1 MFYDT
6 DNIKIHN
13 ENCLATMERMQGDSI
28 DSIICDPPYG
38 LGKEPDALEM
48 LRAWVDGETKTVN
61 GSGFMGKKWDAF
73 VPQPEIWKAAFRVL
87 KPGGYL
93 LSFFGTRTYDWGV
106 MSIRLGGFEIRDSV
120 AWIYGSGFP
129 KNRDIG
135 KAIDQC
141 NAENDRE
148 LRFTSWMRQTGLT
161 AKQLNDA
168 TDSFMGSHYLTDKEQ
183 PAIPTKELWQKI
195 RPLCKNIP
203 VWVDKLVDRIE
214 AEREVIGKEIRPNGR
229 QFAEGMSGFARGEIK
244 ITAPSTK
251 QAKQWHGWGTA
262 LKPAMELIVV
272 ARKPLSEKTVA
283 KNVLKWGTGGINIE
297 ECRVEA
303 SEEDNEFDIKRAG
316 YKDGVDHISKQNT
329 DLRFNAHFTTIPETN
344 QNLSH
349 INKGRWPANVILDG
363 SEEVRRGFPDRDGEL
378 HNKKTTGNSHFVP
391 GLEKSKRGY
400 SFKDTGSASRFF
412 YNAKCSKMDREEGL
426 GVFPLKE
433 RTTQGRDIVKYI
445 DRRDGK
451 GVVPVNGQIRP
462 RSNDHPCVKPTNLM
476 KYLCTLTTQPGGV
489 IYDPFMGSGS
499 TGKAALLEKFR
510 FIGSEINQ
518 EDCEIAKARIIWA
531 SKQLKQLTLFEGLR
545 N

>member
-13 ENCLATMERMQGDSI
+13 ENCLKTMGDMAENSI
-28 DSIICDPPYG
+28 SSIITDPPYG

-48 LRAWVDGETKTVN
+48 LRAWVDGETKQVN
-61 GSGFMGKKWDAF
+61 GSGFMGKAWDAF

-106 MSIRLGGFEIRDSV
+106 MAIRLGGFEIRDSV

-129 KNRDIG
+129 KNRDVG

-229 QFAEGMSGFARGEIK
+229 QFAEGMSGFARGEIN

-251 QAKQWHGWGTA
+251 EAKQWHGWGTA

-297 ECRVEA
+297 ECRVGFVDDNDRKSAMFYGKPRNKVNA
-303 SEEDNEFDIKRAG
+303 SSYDMPKQRAKEIING
-316 YKDGVDHISKQNT
+316 EYDYKTHD
-329 DLRFNAHFTTIPETN
+329 
-344 QNLSH
+344 
-349 INKGRWPANVILDG
+349 KGRWPANVILDG
-363 SEEVRRGFPDRDGEL
+363 SESVRRGFPDSQNGGQNATSR
-378 HNKKTTGNSHFVP
+378 TGKLMGGTSLFSTMREIAEP
-391 GLEKSKRGY
+391 TRFAG
-400 SFKDTGSASRFF
+400 DTGSASRFF
-412 YNAKCSKMDREEGL
+412 YNAKCSKLDREEGL
-426 GVFPLKE
+426 GVL
-433 RTTQGRDIVKYI
+433 T
-445 DRRDGK
+445 
-451 GVVPVNGQIRP
+451 N
-462 RSNDHPCVKPTNLM
+462 SHPCVKPTNLM

-499 TGKAALLEKFR
+499 TGKAALLEKFK
-510 FIGSEINQ
+510 FIGSELSTG
-518 EDCEIAKARIIWA
+518 DCEIAKARIIWA
-531 SKQLKQLTLFEGLR
+531 SKQLKQMTLFESLR